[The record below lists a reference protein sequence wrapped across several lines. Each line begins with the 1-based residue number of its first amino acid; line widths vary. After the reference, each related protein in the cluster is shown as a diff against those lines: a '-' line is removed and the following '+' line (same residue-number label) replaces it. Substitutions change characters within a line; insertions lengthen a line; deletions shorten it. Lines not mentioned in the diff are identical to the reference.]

1 MVVVLGG
8 DVDNETCVVEIADG
22 DGIEVGTSALA
33 SVPSTIFS
41 VVDVFCGT
49 SEIDSADDGCCMTD
63 DSDVVAIGVDSEG
76 SCLISCSLLIEG
88 VAVSIG
94 SAFTV
99 VVVVVVSAS
108 CIIVSLSR
116 VGDVVFDGADVES

>member
-8 DVDNETCVVEIADG
+8 DADDDTCVVEMADG

-99 VVVVVVSAS
+99 VVVVSAS